1 MSKEL
6 KVVYE
11 DIKTKYK
18 VMPAEMVVEKD
29 KGKYKRAK
37 KKEKD
42 RELAKDYLGSERW
55 MEIQIT
61 EKIIRIF
68 EDYLIDMEES
78 DNTIKQYKYSLKTY
92 KEEIGTK
99 LNKINF
105 KKYKEILLTKRKP
118 KTVNVRIAGIIKFIK
133 FYAEYN
139 KDKRYEEI
147 IIKNVKMQNK
157 TYLNNVISL
166 WEFKKMYEY
175 VKNTKRDKYYY
186 LIKFMR
192 IYRSKNK
199 WSCKFRC

>member
-1 MSKEL
+1 
-6 KVVYE
+6 
-11 DIKTKYK
+11 
-18 VMPAEMVVEKD
+18 
-29 KGKYKRAK
+29 
-37 KKEKD
+37 
-42 RELAKDYLGSERW
+42 

-199 WSCKFRC
+199 